1 MIKTKGEKRI
11 AMKQLN
17 IYEAPEVLILELDE
31 EDIITTSVGD
41 GGATNV
47 GGSDDDQYGENWDW

>member
-17 IYEAPEVLILELDE
+17 IYEAPEVLIPELAE

-47 GGSDDDQYGENWDW
+47 GGDDGQYGENWDW

>member
-1 MIKTKGEKRI
+1 
-11 AMKQLN
+11 MKQLN

-41 GGATNV
+41 GGATNI
-47 GGSDDDQYGENWDW
+47 GGSESDPDGEGWDG